1 MWDNSIPEVLSIDLV
16 VDIPQEA
23 VAGAW
28 LKTALDKIDIILVIG
43 GRNGCELAHNFHFLI
58 KREMC
63 NGKQNLL
70 LLRRRDVNWRTISMS
85 LSKEK
90 CSISHITHFFRKE
103 RCGTQF
109 PFLCQSRDVQWPTIL
124 SPSWKEGCELAQNF
138 HFFIKGEMFNCTQ
151 FSLLLER
158 RDVNWDPIS
167 ICL

>member
-1 MWDNSIPEVLSIDLV
+1 MWGNSIPEVLSIDLV
-16 VDIPQEA
+16 VDIQQEA
-23 VAGAW
+23 VVGAW

-103 RCGTQF
+103 RC
-109 PFLCQSRDVQWPTIL
+109 
-124 SPSWKEGCELAQNF
+124 ELAHSF
-138 HFFIKGEMFNCTQ
+138 HFFVKVEMSNGPQ
-151 FSLLLER
+151 YSVLLGR
-158 RDVNWDPIS
+158 RDVNWHRIS
-167 ICL
+167 ISL

>member
-1 MWDNSIPEVLSIDLV
+1 MWGNSIPEVLSIDLV

-103 RCGTQF
+103 RC
-109 PFLCQSRDVQWPTIL
+109 
-124 SPSWKEGCELAQNF
+124 ELAHSF
-138 HFFIKGEMFNCTQ
+138 HFFVKVEMSNGPQ
-151 FSLLLER
+151 YSVLLGR
-158 RDVNWDPIS
+158 RDVNWHRIS
-167 ICL
+167 ISL